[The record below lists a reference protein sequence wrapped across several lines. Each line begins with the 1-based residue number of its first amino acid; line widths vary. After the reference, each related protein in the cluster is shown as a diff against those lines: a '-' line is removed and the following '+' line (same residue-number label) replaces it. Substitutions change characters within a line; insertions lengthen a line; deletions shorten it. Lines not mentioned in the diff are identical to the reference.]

1 MITIRGLTKPVVVVY
16 RTVDAR
22 RTPGP
27 WVSLRQQVVAVRPRR
42 HHRQRRRRRESG
54 SCRTPS
60 VTSREMEVRPRQKR
74 SPGKCPFKLRII
86 LCVKN
91 A

>member
-1 MITIRGLTKPVVVVY
+1 MIIISGLTNPVVAVY

-42 HHRQRRRRRESG
+42 HHRRHHRQRRRRRESG

-60 VTSREMEVRPRQKR
+60 VTSPEMEVISHRFHCIWAIHVGHQV
-74 SPGKCPFKLRII
+74 I
-86 LCVKN
+86 N
-91 A
+91 